1 MLSTVVH
8 SVMIGDATTGFWSR
22 HQVWLAPLLMF
33 VVALTVRMIYLNQ
46 AETSPTFEQPI
57 MDERYHVHLAE
68 QINADDGLPKE
79 PYYRAPLYPYFLSVM
94 YRITGESI
102 YGVKLLQII
111 LGSLLPILVYLLGLR
126 LFDRR
131 TAYWAGGVCAIYPT
145 FIYYDNALLIT
156 SIMIL
161 LTSLLALQLLRCE
174 TRPNRMASFVLVG
187 LLLGLAGLARPN
199 ILLLGPALLVWIWLV
214 IRPQLGARKAMVRYL
229 VIATASL
236 IVVLPITIRN
246 YVVADDFVFIAWQ
259 GGFNFFIGNNHESN
273 GWSATVPGIDVTW
286 EGGYREAIAIAEE
299 NEGRILELSEVSDFW
314 YGLAW
319 QEIRSDPS
327 AFVGLL
333 FRKLRLFLNGY
344 EIPNNQNIY
353 LARKLGSI
361 MQPLMFSNWL
371 YIPFG
376 LVAPLAVIGLVLS
389 LSQWRKFLAV
399 YLMLGSYLATLLLF
413 FVCARFRQ
421 PMMPFMILF
430 GVYAVFRMIE
440 FKRRRQGKNL
450 ALALFMLVLLV
461 VESNHDALGLDQH
474 RVTAE
479 DQLVIGNAYLAQ
491 NNLAGAEMEY
501 KRGLAADSTL
511 AALHNNLGL
520 IKIRHNRVGE
530 AMTHFTR
537 ATRVDPGYLESYMNL
552 ASAYLETGQ
561 PEVATRILEQAS
573 VRHPR
578 NDMVQLKLGAVY
590 AEAGRTEEAIRHIRR
605 SLELNP
611 DSEAARQ
618 ALQEIQ
624 SAVDEP

>member
-1 MLSTVVH
+1 MSD
-8 SVMIGDATTGFWSR
+8 DAVETFWSR
-22 HQVWLAPLLMF
+22 HQVWAVPLLMF

-46 AETSPTFEQPI
+46 VETSPTFDQPI

-68 QINADDGLPKE
+68 QINADDELPKE
-79 PYYRAPLYPYFLSVM
+79 PYYRAPLYPYFLSVLF
-94 YRITGESI
+94 RITDESL
-102 YGVKLLQII
+102 YGVRLLQII
-111 LGSLLPILVYLLGLR
+111 LGSFLPILVYLLGLR

-131 TAYWAGGVCAIYPT
+131 TAYWAGGVCTIYPT

-161 LTSLLALQLLRCE
+161 LTTLLVLQLLRCE

-199 ILLLGPALLVWIWLV
+199 ILLLGPALLVWVWLV
-214 IRPQLGARKAMVRYL
+214 IRPQLGGRKALVRYL
-229 VIATASL
+229 VIAAASL
-236 IVVLPITIRN
+236 TVVLPVTIRN

-259 GGFNFFIGNNHESN
+259 GGFNFFVGNNHESN
-273 GWSATVPGIDVTW
+273 GWSATVPGIDPTW

-299 NEGRILELSEVSDFW
+299 SERRILKRSEVSDFW

-327 AFVGLL
+327 AFIGLL

-353 LARKLGSI
+353 LARSLGSL

-371 YIPFG
+371 YFPFG

-389 LSQWRKFLAV
+389 LSQWRRFLV
-399 YLMLGSYLATLLLF
+399 IYVMLGSYLLTLLLF

-421 PMMPFMILF
+421 PMMPFIILF
-430 GVYAVFRMIE
+430 AVYAVFRMIE
-440 FKRRRQGKNL
+440 FKRRRQMKNL
-450 ALALFMLVLLV
+450 ALALFMLALLL
-461 VESNHDALGLDQH
+461 VESNHDALGLDQQ
-474 RVTAE
+474 RLAAE

-511 AALHNNLGL
+511 APLHNNLGL
-520 IKIRHNRVGE
+520 IKIRRNRVGE
-530 AMTHFTR
+530 AMTHFSR

-552 ASAYLETGQ
+552 ASAYFETGQ
-561 PEVATRILEQAS
+561 LEPAIRILEQAAM
-573 VRHPR
+573 RHPR
-578 NDMVQLKLGAVY
+578 NDMVHLKLGAVY
-590 AEAGRTEEAIRHIRR
+590 AEAGRTEEAIKFIRR

-611 DSEAARQ
+611 GSEAARQ

-624 SAVDEP
+624 STVDKP

>member
-1 MLSTVVH
+1 M
-8 SVMIGDATTGFWSR
+8 
-22 HQVWLAPLLMF
+22 
-33 VVALTVRMIYLNQ
+33 
-46 AETSPTFEQPI
+46 
-57 MDERYHVHLAE
+57 
-68 QINADDGLPKE
+68 
-79 PYYRAPLYPYFLSVM
+79 
-94 YRITGESI
+94 
-102 YGVKLLQII
+102 
-111 LGSLLPILVYLLGLR
+111 R
-126 LFDRR
+126 LFDHRI
-131 TAYWAGGVCAIYPT
+131 AYWAGGVAAFYPT
-145 FIYYDNALLIT
+145 FIYYDQALLIT
-156 SIMIL
+156 SLMVM
-161 LTSLLALQLLRCE
+161 LTSLLALQLLHCE
-174 TRPNRMASFVLVG
+174 DRPYRTSRFFLAG

-199 ILLLGPALLVWIWLV
+199 ILLLGPALLIWTWLV
-214 IRPQLGARKAMVRYL
+214 LSPKVGTRAALGRYL
-229 VIATASL
+229 IIAAASL
-236 IVVLPITIRN
+236 IVVLPVTIRN

-259 GGFNFFIGNNHESN
+259 GGFNFFIGNNQESN
-273 GWSATVPGIDVTW
+273 GWSATVPGIDPTW

-299 NEGRILELSEVSDFW
+299 SEGRKLKRSEVSDFW

-327 AFVGLL
+327 AFIGLL

-353 LARKLGSI
+353 LARKLGPV
-361 MQPLMFSNWL
+361 MKPLMFAHWI
-371 YIPFG
+371 YFPFG
-376 LVAPLAVIGLVLS
+376 LLAPLAVIGLVLS
-389 LSQWRKFLAV
+389 LSQWRKFLPI

-421 PMMPFMILF
+421 PMIPFMILF
-430 GVYAVFRMIE
+430 AVYAVFRMVE
-440 FKRRRQGKNL
+440 FKRRRQMKNL
-450 ALALFMLVLLV
+450 ALALFMLALLL

-474 RVTAE
+474 RVAAE

-578 NDMVQLKLGAVY
+578 NDMVHLKLGAVY

-605 SLELNP
+605 SLDLNP
-611 DSEAARQ
+611 GSEAARL
-618 ALQEIQ
+618 ALRQIQ
-624 SAVDEP
+624 STVDEP

>member
-1 MLSTVVH
+1 VL
-8 SVMIGDATTGFWSR
+8 F
-22 HQVWLAPLLMF
+22 
-33 VVALTVRMIYLNQ
+33 
-46 AETSPTFEQPI
+46 
-57 MDERYHVHLAE
+57 
-68 QINADDGLPKE
+68 
-79 PYYRAPLYPYFLSVM
+79 
-94 YRITGESI
+94 RITDESL
-102 YGVKLLQII
+102 YGVRLLQII

-126 LFDRR
+126 LLDRR
-131 TAYWAGGVCAIYPT
+131 IAYWAGGVCVIYPT

-156 SIMIL
+156 SIMTL
-161 LTSLLALQLLRCE
+161 LTSLLVLQLLRCE
-174 TRPNRMASFVLVG
+174 TKPNRVASFVIAG

-214 IRPQLGARKAMVRYL
+214 IRPQLGARKALVRYL
-229 VIATASL
+229 IIAAASF
-236 IVVLPITIRN
+236 IVVLPVTVRN

-259 GGFNFFIGNNHESN
+259 GGFNFFIGNNQESN

-299 NEGRILELSEVSDFW
+299 SEGRTLKRSEVSNFW

-327 AFVGLL
+327 AFIGLL

-361 MQPLMFSNWL
+361 VQPLMFSKWL
-371 YIPFG
+371 HFPFG
-376 LVAPLAVIGLVLS
+376 VVAPLAVIGLVLS
-389 LSQWRKFLAV
+389 LTQWRKFLPV
-399 YLMLGSYLATLLLF
+399 YLMLGSYLLTLLLF
-413 FVCARFRQ
+413 FLCARFRQ

-430 GVYAVFRMIE
+430 AVYAVFRLIE
-440 FKRRRQGKNL
+440 FKTRRQGKNL
-450 ALALFMLVLLV
+450 ALALFMLTLLL
-461 VESNHDALGLDQH
+461 VESNHDALGLDQQ
-474 RVTAE
+474 RVAAE
-479 DQLVIGNAYLAQ
+479 DQLVVGNAYLAQ

-501 KRGLAADSTL
+501 KRGLSADSTL
-511 AALHNNLGL
+511 APLHNNLGL
-520 IKIRHNRVGE
+520 IKIRRNRVGE
-530 AMTHFTR
+530 AVAHFTR

-561 PEVATRILEQAS
+561 LEATIRILEQAA

-578 NDMVQLKLGAVY
+578 NDQVHLKLGAVY
-590 AEAGRTEEAIRHIRR
+590 AEAGRTEEAIRFIRR

-618 ALQEIQ
+618 ALREIQ
-624 SAVDEP
+624 TTGDKP

>member
-1 MLSTVVH
+1 MSD
-8 SVMIGDATTGFWSR
+8 DATAGFWSR
-22 HQVWLAPLLMF
+22 HQVWAVPLLMF
-33 VVALTVRMIYLNQ
+33 VVALTVRMVYLNQ
-46 AETSPTFEQPI
+46 AETSPTFDQPI
-57 MDERYHVHLAE
+57 MDEQYHVRLAE

-79 PYYRAPLYPYFLSVM
+79 PYYRAPLYPYFLSVLF
-94 YRITGESI
+94 RITDESL
-102 YGVKLLQII
+102 YGVRLLQII

-126 LFDRR
+126 LLDRR
-131 TAYWAGGVCAIYPT
+131 IAYWAGGVCVIYPT

-156 SIMIL
+156 SIMTL
-161 LTSLLALQLLRCE
+161 LTSLLVLQLLRCE
-174 TRPNRMASFVLVG
+174 TKPNRVASFVIAG

-214 IRPQLGARKAMVRYL
+214 IRPQLGARKALVRYL
-229 VIATASL
+229 IIAAASF
-236 IVVLPITIRN
+236 IVVLPVTVRN

-259 GGFNFFIGNNHESN
+259 GGFNFFIGNNQESN

-299 NEGRILELSEVSDFW
+299 GEGRTLKRSEVSNFW

-327 AFVGLL
+327 AFIGLL

-361 MQPLMFSNWL
+361 VQPLMFSKWL
-371 YIPFG
+371 HFPFG
-376 LVAPLAVIGLVLS
+376 VVAPLAVIGLVLS
-389 LSQWRKFLAV
+389 LTQWRKFLPV
-399 YLMLGSYLATLLLF
+399 YLMLGSYLLTLLLF
-413 FVCARFRQ
+413 FLCARFRQ

-430 GVYAVFRMIE
+430 AVYAVFRLIE
-440 FKRRRQGKNL
+440 FKTRRQGKNL
-450 ALALFMLVLLV
+450 ALALFMLTLLL
-461 VESNHDALGLDQH
+461 VESNHDALGLDQQ
-474 RVTAE
+474 RVAAE
-479 DQLVIGNAYLAQ
+479 DQLVVGNAYLAQ

-501 KRGLAADSTL
+501 KRGLSADSTL
-511 AALHNNLGL
+511 APLHNNLGL
-520 IKIRHNRVGE
+520 IKIRRNRVGE
-530 AMTHFTR
+530 AVAHFTR

-561 PEVATRILEQAS
+561 LEATIRILEQAA

-578 NDMVQLKLGAVY
+578 NDQVHLKLGAVY
-590 AEAGRTEEAIRHIRR
+590 AEAGRTEEAIRFIRR

-618 ALQEIQ
+618 ALREIQ
-624 SAVDEP
+624 TTGDKP